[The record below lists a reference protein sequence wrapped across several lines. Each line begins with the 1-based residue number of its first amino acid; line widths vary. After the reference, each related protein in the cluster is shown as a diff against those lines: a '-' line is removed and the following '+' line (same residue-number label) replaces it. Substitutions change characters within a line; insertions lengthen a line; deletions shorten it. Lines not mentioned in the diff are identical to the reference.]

1 MKKIKHIF
9 QVISAITL
17 LIISISSCT
26 SLKPYERVYVND
38 PEMQMGTDSG
48 KNFEGYVHSI
58 REGATT
64 SGSSKGSGGCGCN

>member
-48 KNFEGYVHSI
+48 KNFE
-58 REGATT
+58 R
-64 SGSSKGSGGCGCN
+64 